1 MRNFDLVQFLLTLAG
16 RVQARRNAK
25 AKAKVLAYRAAI
37 QAATVGLQEAER
49 AREATHKAD
58 LQVVV

>member
-1 MRNFDLVQFLLTLAG
+1 MRNFDLVQFLLALAG

-37 QAATVGLQEAER
+37 QAATEGLQAAELSR
-49 AREATHKAD
+49 KEVHKAD
-58 LQVVV
+58 LTVLV

>member
-1 MRNFDLVQFLLTLAG
+1 MRNFDLVQFLLALAG

-37 QAATVGLQEAER
+37 QAATEGLQAAELSR
-49 AREATHKAD
+49 KEVNKAD
-58 LQVVV
+58 LTVVV